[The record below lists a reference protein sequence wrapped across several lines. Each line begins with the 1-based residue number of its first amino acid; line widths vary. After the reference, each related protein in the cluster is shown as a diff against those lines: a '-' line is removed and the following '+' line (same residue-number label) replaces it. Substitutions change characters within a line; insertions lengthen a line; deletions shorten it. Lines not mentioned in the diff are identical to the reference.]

1 MDKHDRP
8 YVCKKPECSSLQG
21 FTYSGGLLRHQREV
35 HGLHGGAK
43 LKLYCKIDGCKRKT
57 QNPFTRRENL
67 AEHLR
72 RVHKLNTPEPTSP
85 TSPNS
90 QATNNEPSPEM
101 DEDVKDDVVNKV
113 IDSQPSQATQATQ
126 ATQLPQATQAELKQ
140 QILLE
145 PARVNTQKTLAPKPT
160 LTEAK
165 PVETKV
171 VSSEPVAVAATSPVE
186 PMPNAPKATLD
197 PHPQPTAFTPAN
209 KRKRDPVE
217 EPKSSQRSTTKKQ
230 RDNSQPTNTKDEGTS
245 SNGIQDAPPTM
256 SHIEHIRMLERE
268 IAQLRASQEAHAATE
283 SALRQSQ
290 REVTKLKQQITELV
304 SARER
309 RGHTT
314 TTATPTPVAVAT
326 VAEADAV
333 VTAAAAAAFP
343 LVSAS
348 ASSLPPYSPSSP
360 SPSSSMSTG
369 D

>member
-90 QATNNEPSPEM
+90 QATNNEPSPET
-101 DEDVKDDVVNKV
+101 DEDVQDDVVNKV
-113 IDSQPSQATQATQ
+113 IDSHPSQATQAARLT
-126 ATQLPQATQAELKQ
+126 QATQAELKQ
-140 QILLE
+140 ENALE
-145 PARVNTQKTLAPKPT
+145 PARSNTQKTLAPKPT

-165 PVETKV
+165 PVEIKV
-171 VSSEPVAVAATSPVE
+171 VSSEPVVAAAASLVE
-186 PMPNAPKATLD
+186 PMPDAPKTTSD

-217 EPKSSQRSTTKKQ
+217 ETKSSQSTMTKKQ
-230 RDNSQPTNTKDEGTS
+230 RDNSQTTNTKDEEIS

-268 IAQLRASQEAHAATE
+268 IAQLRASQEAHAATA

-290 REVTKLKQQITELV
+290 KEVTKLKQQITELV

-333 VTAAAAAAFP
+333 VTAAAAAST

-348 ASSLPPYSPSSP
+348 ASSLPPYSPSS
-360 SPSSSMSTG
+360 SSTSSSTSTG